1 MKKMM
6 ILLVLISIPIANCL
20 AQEYTWAARGGGD
33 INFGSNPNTINEYEH
48 IRDIVVDSQNNYY
61 YLATVSSN
69 NTNLNGIP
77 FTNYNRPNFGNDIFL
92 FSTDCNGSV
101 RWQKTIGGHNDD
113 LTQHLSIDSND
124 NIYVSGYV
132 LGRGSSNDNFIHF
145 DTDVII
151 NSNLTLTTPGPHN
164 KNLFLIKYDS
174 AGVFQWLQRPQ
185 KDATSIQDIQKSYTF
200 GHYTDANNVTHWLMT
215 MGAGTHING
224 VYTTNTDNYA
234 IFRFDDQGTYLGQT
248 PVDLQ
253 FTNGRATY
261 ASVVTMDEI
270 LNRYYISVHK
280 TTVGSQTIS
289 FLGSNVIG
297 YTALAAVDASNGN
310 QIWRIENT
318 GGEQGTSIVDI
329 AVDGQ
334 SNIYITGEGNTAVDS
349 GFPAPD
355 TLAGHTFTQTNASGT
370 AGGYAPF
377 LIKINSQ
384 GSLLW
389 GSNPVIGTEASSHS
403 VTINGNEVAIATGMQ
418 VPSNWGSQTF
428 NRPSSWLA
436 DPVVVRFDTTT
447 GNVLGIED
455 VLGPAGQQDEA
466 TAIATDNFGNYVVG
480 GYMRSTLFQNNTGI
494 TPLQINGSGE
504 TDFWY
509 ARLAT
514 TDCAGVPLSIEEES
528 VNQVSIFPNPAT
540 DFVEITGDLS
550 FTSYSIYNISG
561 QQVLSGSI
569 DGDNRIDVL
578 FLTSGV
584 YFIELQG
591 DSGVS
596 QALKL
601 IKL

>member
-1 MKKMM
+1 MKTLIFLLATM
-6 ILLVLISIPIANCL
+6 ITTISV
-20 AQEYTWAARGGGD
+20 AQQYTWAARGGGD
-33 INFGSNPNTINEYEH
+33 VNFGSNPNSTNEYEH

-61 YLATVSSN
+61 FLATVSSN
-69 NTNLNGIP
+69 NTNLNGVP
-77 FTNYNRPNFGNDIFL
+77 FTNYNRPNFENDIFL

-174 AGVFQWLQRPQ
+174 SGVFQWLQRPQ

-200 GHYTDANNVTHWLMT
+200 GHYTDVNNVTHWLMT

-224 VYTTNTDNYA
+224 AYTTTTDDYA

-248 PVDLQ
+248 PVNLE

-261 ASVVTMDEI
+261 AATLTMDEA
-270 LNRYYISVHK
+270 LNRYYVSVHK
-280 TTVGSQTIS
+280 TTVSNNVTN
-289 FLGSNVIG
+289 FLGSPIAG
-297 YTALAAVDASNGN
+297 YTALAAINASNGN
-310 QIWRIENT
+310 MIWRIENT

-334 SNIYITGEGNTAVDS
+334 SNIYITGKGNTSVDS

-355 TLAGHTFTQTNASGT
+355 TLAGHTFTQTNFSG
-370 AGGYAPF
+370 AIGGYAPF
-377 LIKINSQ
+377 LIKLDSQ
-384 GSLLW
+384 GNLLW
-389 GSNPVIGTEASSHS
+389 GSNPTFVAASSGFK
-403 VTINGNEVAIATGMQ
+403 IALNNNEVAIASGLQITG
-418 VPSNWGSQTF
+418 NWGSQSFT
-428 NRPSSWLA
+428 RSSSWLD
-436 DPVVVRFDTTT
+436 DPVVARFDAVT
-447 GNVLGIED
+447 GNVLALED
-455 VLGPAGQQDEA
+455 ILAPGGSQEMA

-480 GYMRSTLFQNNTGI
+480 GFFRSTLFQNNTGI
-494 TPLQINGSGE
+494 TPLQINGSGY

-514 TDCAGVPLSIEEES
+514 TDCNGVLLSIEEENLS
-528 VNQVSIFPNPAT
+528 KVSIFPNPAT
-540 DFVEITGDLS
+540 DFVEITGDQE

-561 QQVLSGSI
+561 QQVLLGNLSNEQRLDISSLSLGM
-569 DGDNRIDVL
+569 
-578 FLTSGV
+578 

>member
-6 ILLVLISIPIANCL
+6 MLLVLISIPIANCL
-20 AQEYTWAARGGGD
+20 AQQYTWAARGGGGV
-33 INFGSNPNTINEYEH
+33 NFGSNPNSVNEYEH

-69 NTNLNGIP
+69 NTNLNGVP

-248 PVDLQ
+248 PINLE
-253 FTNGRATY
+253 FTGGFLPY
-261 ASVVTMDEI
+261 SVSLTMDEI
-270 LNRYYISVHK
+270 LNRYYISAYLRPGS
-280 TTVGSQTIS
+280 TSGLDFMGNNLINYTV
-289 FLGSNVIG
+289 LGAI
-297 YTALAAVDASNGN
+297 DASNGN
-310 QIWRIENT
+310 LLWDIQNT
-318 GGEQGTSIVDI
+318 GGKNGTSIIDVKIDN
-329 AVDGQ
+329 Q
-334 SNIYITGEGNTAVDS
+334 SNIYITGEGNTAVDN

-355 TLAGHTFTQTNASGT
+355 TLAGHTFTQTNFSG
-370 AGGYAPF
+370 AIGGYAPF
-377 LIKINSQ
+377 LIKLDSQ

-389 GSNPVIGTEASSHS
+389 SSNPTFVAASSGFK
-403 VTINGNEVAIATGMQ
+403 IALNNNEVAIATGLQ
-418 VPSNWGSQTF
+418 ITGNWGSQSFT
-428 NRPSSWLA
+428 RASSWQD
-436 DPVVVRFDTTT
+436 DPVVARFDAAT
-447 GNVLGIED
+447 GNVLGLED
-455 VLGPAGQQDEA
+455 ILAPGGSQEMA

-480 GYMRSTLFQNNTGI
+480 GFFRSTLFQNNTGI
-494 TPLQINGSGE
+494 TPLQINGSGY

-514 TDCAGVPLSIEEES
+514 TDCNGVLLSIEEENLS
-528 VNQVSIFPNPAT
+528 KVSIFPNPAT
-540 DFVEITGDLS
+540 DFVEITGDQE

-561 QQVLSGSI
+561 QQVLLGNLSNEQRLDISSLSLGM
-569 DGDNRIDVL
+569 
-578 FLTSGV
+578 